1 MWHKWF
7 AWYPIRILV
16 IDDEPMVC
24 KSCEKI
30 FEDNY
35 DVTITMSGREGL
47 DRLLQ
52 EDFDLVIVDLKMPDM
67 DGMELVKII
76 KQKRPNTEVVIMTGY
91 STVETA
97 VEGMKLG
104 AAEFISKPFTPDE
117 MLTAVEEVLKEKVRD
132 IPPR

>member
-1 MWHKWF
+1 MSAK
-7 AWYPIRILV
+7 ILV

-117 MLTAVEEVLKEKVRD
+117 MLTAVEEFLKEKVRD

>member
-1 MWHKWF
+1 MSAK
-7 AWYPIRILV
+7 ILV

-117 MLTAVEEVLKEKVRD
+117 MLTAVEEVLKEKERD
-132 IPPR
+132 IPQR

>member
-1 MWHKWF
+1 MSAK
-7 AWYPIRILV
+7 ILV
-16 IDDEPMVC
+16 IDDERTVC

-30 FEDNY
+30 LKEKY
-35 DVTITMSGREGL
+35 DVIITLSGREGL

-52 EDFDLVIVDLKMPDM
+52 EDFDLVLVDLKMPDM

-76 KQKRPNTEVVIMTGY
+76 RQQRPNAEVVIMTGY
-91 STVETA
+91 STVDTA

-117 MLTAVEEVLKEKVRD
+117 MLTAVEEVLKKKGRE
-132 IPPR
+132 IPLR

>member
-1 MWHKWF
+1 MKIS
-7 AWYPIRILV
+7 AKILV

-76 KQKRPNTEVVIMTGY
+76 KQKMPNTEVVIMTGY